1 METTKDLN
9 TRMETTKDLTTRE
22 VIYSPKN
29 RVKILIS
36 RDLIG

>member
-9 TRMETTKDLTTRE
+9 TIMEKTKDLTTRE

-29 RVKILIS
+29 REKIIIS
-36 RDLIG
+36 RDFFG